1 MKFNWGHGIVLAI
14 IIFVAG
20 MGLMVFITYQNS
32 INLVHEDYYPR
43 ELEHQTMIDKRN
55 NALNLEEQVAIN
67 YDGKVIEISFPS
79 IFKVENLTGEI
90 QLFRPSS
97 GTRDVFILVKTDTEG
112 KQRIPANGLDQ
123 GKYIVKIEWE
133 YVGTFY
139 FTEKEIYVKN
149 NTDLN

>member
-20 MGLMVFITYQNS
+20 MGMMVFITYQNS

-55 NALNLEEQVAIN
+55 NALKLKKNVSII
-67 YDGKVIEISFPS
+67 YVDDVIEIGFPE
-79 IFKVENLTGEI
+79 IFDFSKLKGEI

-97 GTRDVFILVKTDTEG
+97 GVQDVFMLIKTDDQG
-112 KQRIPANGLDQ
+112 KRRIIADALEK
-123 GKYIVKIEWE
+123 GKYIVKVDWE
-133 YVGTFY
+133 YDGTFY

-149 NTDLN
+149 STD